1 MARSGSRS
9 RKAPEEHKPPSSDR
23 PRATNFPQPARR
35 GGEDQLPVVA
45 LGSVDMEKFCRGLVR
60 IEYPHL
66 TRAELKRD
74 RGQKQFGA
82 DVEGFDSTQRS
93 VVVVSCKCYQEA
105 EARDLLPWAKEF
117 TDHLDGHW
125 KDKGVGTF
133 VLAVTCDGN
142 DDEVN
147 AAARQVADHLQTFG
161 IGFDL
166 WTNQKMSDLARKDS
180 GLVSIHF
187 SCYWHNAFFPF
198 HEGAEV
204 IAGPGAGATA
214 LATPPVIAALS
225 REIASLLSEL
235 DGTIA
240 KRIDEAQAA
249 FRAGRVSSLKTCLDD
264 IQNASVWGS
273 VTGQARAKTLR
284 ARALLALHEEDGEAA
299 KRLIDEADGQ
309 AAPVDRSLRATV
321 LRVTDGAKVALDLL
335 DGAKTERE
343 TEVRGSLL
351 LELGEVDQA
360 LTELAHAPVGRPE
373 SQRLK
378 AIALCLKGEREQAV
392 VMAEEARA
400 SDPHSV
406 LAQQTVGVLHV
417 MAALSLRAP
426 VQFGAMPNPMDPGL
440 VRGTQDALEHLE
452 KAEALFAYLAT
463 SLEIPARAEAEIWRF
478 ACLILHVDKRADARK
493 LAREM
498 LGRDAIEPLAVAWCR
513 LTGLPVRH
521 GHVRKLLADALRGNQ
536 GSPAHVVVDALLAAD
551 KDGPS
556 AAVAVIDRHGG
567 QFPEAAGFLAG
578 WRARFAGESEDDVV
592 VAALRTDK
600 ADRFIKLAEKIKTET
615 HRDDTVL
622 ASAEIMAASG
632 AWAQVHAI
640 EVRLTE
646 VGTPRAVVI
655 AAHAAFNTGDPTGAL
670 RLLDAFKACFRHG
683 ELPPSLMDLKARA
696 HDALGDKRSAIAGFE
711 QVLARTNDP
720 AARRRLV
727 QTYLGVGNLGS
738 ARHHAEQFVFDKSAH
753 PTDAVALADIW
764 KATDPEFSR
773 RLVVHATSDP
783 RLPVQA
789 APHAFAL
796 AIELGLKEVEAR
808 LAPIVFDVET
818 HGEQT
823 GVVAIDSVENLIA
836 HMTARAEGIRQK
848 LSAWLAG
855 QQWSHGTWSSDVRT
869 FALLYLGEPE
879 DRYDSI
885 GQRVPMLLSSAG
897 LERPEPA
904 IGEGQPV
911 LVMDISAL
919 LLAARLQLVDV
930 LSGIFAIRIPDAV
943 PAAILEMERAL
954 PMPSETALGAARQ
967 ILLDGDQPALRL
979 VEKAP
984 VEAAALADQDDP
996 SKPNLDLLA
1005 TVLGRA
1011 VELGLLDQALATSA
1025 AERFAVQPDALVPGE
1040 LPDGLVVSRGLVI
1053 QLAEAGVL
1061 GAICRT
1067 VKTYW
1072 TAGERAALASDVVQG
1087 ERMKRYR
1094 ELLAT
1099 LRSTIAAR
1107 LQDNSWST
1115 LPKRFDQQW
1124 DKRQDNLRPHA
1135 LSLAETA
1142 GALES
1147 GLRALY
1153 WIEDRYVQRWSDARL
1168 VNITQILRLLTDRG
1182 ALSTAERDALLAEL
1196 RRIGY
1201 GFQAPDIEGIVRDIL
1216 AAPVAQE
1223 EVRETPELA
1232 AWRSWFAGEV
1242 EHLEYCSR
1250 TLMHDA
1256 DGRIIG
1262 EGRHTL
1268 DVMSVAREVLWEIWK
1283 QPDQS
1288 DIAKVLRSNWV
1299 WSNLRVEQMPFFPVV
1314 AAGPKGATSLVAMNI
1329 AHIADIPLLS
1339 LMQGEEVARGTAKSF
1354 LPWLFSVIIDPRC
1367 SIDPEFELEFAAH
1380 LTRTVIAALG
1390 WADGDTE
1397 GVDPESVRAHIR
1409 SQTSDYLDLLPDA
1422 WRDRLLANRALA
1434 QRLQVATILTA
1445 NLGEFEFDAEQLAET
1460 ITAAI
1465 SSPGLQGDSER
1476 KVVDRS
1482 GSQHMLRVK
1491 ANGQDPPTVTLECG
1505 EKTMTIDPVLVAL
1518 HLAGPEERV
1527 KALRAAAVDLDGP
1540 AEVRARQLETVARQV
1555 TVTDRIRELR
1565 ALHQK
1570 DFSLTCTRV
1579 RESVRNRRSVERVD
1593 LTLPD
1598 PDVLQAY
1605 LRVED
1610 GDGQEATWPDRVF
1623 ARLAAELGVEK
1634 AVARLAGCP
1643 FKLGAE
1649 SLARIGN
1656 AVDTVISENRL
1667 ERLRIGTA
1675 LEALMYVRAAG
1686 RSRDASQATENLA
1699 IRVLDQLVPQAHL
1712 FIALLS
1718 HAARRAEREATWTSL
1733 PRESAALLM
1742 WVWADRLTAAL
1753 VSGGADRDGAA
1764 KVVRDD
1770 ELRSLA
1776 DIIDASSVPGWWRE
1790 TVRAL
1795 DDGRL
1800 VAGVIGEVAA
1810 VIAEDEIA
1818 AETKKRLLE
1827 TGGHF
1832 VGEAWLP
1839 RLDASFPPEV
1849 GPAGY
1854 WPAEDAIAKV
1864 AACRLTQMLG
1874 PFDIRSPNEY
1884 VRALLAGEVSEAQL
1898 PGVLG
1903 VLSFIDVSRLDE
1915 PSAQLLGASLPA
1927 LLARSDGSPTNP
1939 GYRRGLALL
1948 AGTLAVTGT
1957 AKDCEELIVE
1967 QARRLAA
1974 RWPDAAITSRAF
1986 EDHTEPHQALSML
1999 IEMVLAFARNRREPR
2014 VEKVRWIGLATEK
2027 IVAAWP
2033 KSAAG
2038 ACVFLDRSIERLAV
2052 SWAAPLWPAF
2062 NRLRAGR
2069 RA

>member
-1 MARSGSRS
+1 MARRGSRS
-9 RKAPEEHKPPSSDR
+9 RTAPEEHTPPSGDR
-23 PRATNFPQPARR
+23 PRAPNFPQPARR
-35 GGEDQLPVVA
+35 GGEDQLPVVG
-45 LGSVDMEKFCRGLVR
+45 LGSVDMEKFCCGLVR

-66 TRAELKRD
+66 TRAELKRG
-74 RGQKQFGA
+74 RGHKQFGA
-82 DVEGFDSTQRS
+82 DVEGFDTTQRS
-93 VVVVSCKCYQEA
+93 VVVVSCKCYHEA
-105 EARDLLPWAKEF
+105 EARDLLPWAREF
-117 TDHLDGHW
+117 TDHLSGHW

-142 DDEVN
+142 NDDVN

-161 IGFDL
+161 IAFDL
-166 WTNQKMSDLARKDS
+166 WTNQKMSDLARKDP
-180 GLVSIHF
+180 GLVSIYF
-187 SCYWHNAFFPF
+187 SRYWHDAFFPF

-204 IAGPGAGATA
+204 IARPGAGATA

-235 DGTIA
+235 DGNIA

-249 FRAGRVSSLKTCLDD
+249 FRGGRVSSLKTCLDD
-264 IQNASVWGS
+264 IQNASVWES

-284 ARALLALHEEDGEAA
+284 AHALLALHAEDGEAA
-299 KRLIDEADGQ
+299 KRLIDEADGH

-321 LRVTDGAKVALDLL
+321 LRVTDGPQVALDLL

-351 LELGEVDQA
+351 LELDEVDQA
-360 LTELAHAPVGRPE
+360 LAELAHSPVGRPE

-392 VMAEEARA
+392 VIAEEART

-417 MAALSLRAP
+417 MAALSPRAP
-426 VQFGAMPNPMDPGL
+426 VQFGAMPNPLDPGL
-440 VRGTQDALEHLE
+440 VRGTQDALEHLD
-452 KAEALFAYLAT
+452 KAAALFAHLAT
-463 SLEIPARAEAEIWRF
+463 SLEMPARAEAEIWRF

-493 LAREM
+493 LARSL

-513 LTGLPVRH
+513 LAGLPLRH
-521 GHVRKLLADALRGNQ
+521 GHVRKQLADALRVNQ

-600 ADRFIKLAEKIKTET
+600 ADRFIKLAEKIKTAT
-615 HRDDTVL
+615 HHDDTVL
-622 ASAEIMAASG
+622 ASAEIMAANG
-632 AWAQVHAI
+632 AWAEVHAI
-640 EVRLTE
+640 QGRLTE

-655 AAHAAFNTGDPTGAL
+655 AAHAAFNTGDAAEAL

-696 HDALGDKRSAIAGFE
+696 HDALGDKRNAIAEYE
-711 QVLARTNDP
+711 QVLARTNDS

-738 ARHHAEQFVFDKSAH
+738 ARHHAEQFVFGKSGH
-753 PTDAVALADIW
+753 PTDAVALADVW

-773 RLVVHATSDP
+773 RLVVHAASDP

-818 HGEQT
+818 HGAQT
-823 GVVAIDSVENLIA
+823 GVVAIDSVEKLIA

-869 FALLYLGEPE
+869 FALLYLSELE

-897 LERPEPA
+897 VERPEPA

-919 LLAARLQLVDV
+919 LLAARLKLVDV
-930 LSGIFAIRIPDAV
+930 LSGIFAIRIPEAV

-954 PMPSETALGAARQ
+954 PMPSETALGVARQ
-967 ILLDGDQPALRL
+967 VLLDGDQPALRL
-979 VEKAP
+979 VEQAP
-984 VEAAALADQDDP
+984 VEAVALADQDDP
-996 SKPNLDLLA
+996 SKPNLDLLT

-1011 VELGLLDQALATSA
+1011 VEQGLIDQASSTRA

-1061 GAICRT
+1061 KAICRT
-1067 VKTYW
+1067 IKTYW
-1072 TAGERAALASDVVQG
+1072 TAGERAALTSDLARG

-1094 ELLAT
+1094 ELLAA

-1107 LQDNSWST
+1107 LQDSSWST
-1115 LPKRFDQQW
+1115 LPKRFDQLG
-1124 DKRQDNLRPHA
+1124 DKRQDNIRPHV

-1147 GLRALY
+1147 GLSALY

-1182 ALSTAERDALLAEL
+1182 ALSTAERDARRTEL

-1201 GFQAPDIEGIVRDIL
+1201 GFQAPDIDGMVRDIL

-1232 AWRSWFAGEV
+1232 AWREWFAGEV

-1256 DGRIIG
+1256 NGRIIG
-1262 EGRHTL
+1262 EARHTL
-1268 DVMSVAREVLWEIWK
+1268 DVMSVAREVLWAIW
-1283 QPDQS
+1283 QQADQS
-1288 DIAKVLRSNWV
+1288 DVEKVLRSIWL

-1314 AAGPKGATSLVAMNI
+1314 AAAPKGATSLVAMNF

-1397 GVDPESVRAHIR
+1397 GVDPESLRAHIR

-1445 NLGEFEFDAEQLAET
+1445 NLGEFEFYAEQLAET

-1465 SSPGLQGDSER
+1465 SSPGLQSDSER

-1482 GSQHMLRVK
+1482 GRQHILQVK

-1505 EKTMTIDPVLVAL
+1505 EKTMTIDPVVVAL

-1527 KALRAAAVDLDGP
+1527 KALQAAAVDLDGP

-1555 TVTDRIRELR
+1555 TVADRIRELR
-1565 ALHQK
+1565 ALNQK

-1579 RESVRNRRSVERVD
+1579 RECVRNRQSVERVD

-1598 PDVLQAY
+1598 PAVLQAY

-1610 GDGQEATWPDRVF
+1610 DDGQNAATWPDRAF

-1649 SLARIGN
+1649 NLARIGN
-1656 AVDTVISENRL
+1656 AIDTAISDNRL

-1675 LEALMYVRAAG
+1675 LEALMYVRGAAG
-1686 RSRDASQATENLA
+1686 RSRDASQATEKLA
-1699 IRVLDQLVPQAHL
+1699 VRVLDQLVPQAPL

-1718 HAARRAEREATWTSL
+1718 HAARRAERETTWTSL

-1753 VSGGADRDGAA
+1753 VSGGADPDGAA
-1764 KVVRDD
+1764 KVRND

-1810 VIAEDEIA
+1810 VIAEEEIA
-1818 AETKKRLLE
+1818 AETEKRLLE

-1884 VRALLAGEVSEAQL
+1884 ARALLAGEVSEAQL
-1898 PGVLG
+1898 PGVLS

-1915 PSAQLLGASLPA
+1915 PSAQFLGASLPA

-1948 AGTLAVTGT
+1948 ASTLAVTGT
-1957 AKDCEELIVE
+1957 AKDCEELILE
-1967 QARRLAA
+1967 QARKLAA
-1974 RWPDAAITSRAF
+1974 RWPDAALTSRAF
-1986 EDHTEPHQALSML
+1986 EDHTEPHQGLSML

-2014 VEKVRWIGLATEK
+2014 GEKLRWIGLATEK
-2027 IVAAWP
+2027 IVEAWP

-2038 ACVFLDRSIERLAV
+2038 ACVFLGRSIERLAV
-2052 SWAAPLWPAF
+2052 GWAASLWPAF
-2062 NRLRAGR
+2062 NRLRAKN
-2069 RA
+2069 